1 MGFFGSKKEAAPS
14 GSFSQFQATSGSAG
28 SSSPARSSKS
38 TQLNG
43 SPSRS
48 TPERSYSAP
57 RPVGAR
63 SATGR
68 AIVQQQPQKNK
79 ARRCSAGRVWQ
90 YVLAAGQ
97 VAAAVALIIVIAS
110 CLQQTYPFTTPANLQ
125 VTANV
130 CYATTS
136 SLELCWYGYW
146 AAALSIVLSIALVAF
161 QLLAP
166 RRRHV
171 CCLTLESLL
180 ALVGVAWW
188 AAAATTTLVYAGD
201 ANDAGLP
208 EKGCRTAS
216 WVVSYALCVL
226 FLLSFLSSVFDACLA
241 CCRRRRGDNDDP
253 LLAA

>member
-28 SSSPARSSKS
+28 SASPARSSKS

-68 AIVQQQPQKNK
+68 AIVQQQPQKKK

-97 VAAAVALIIVIAS
+97 VSEKQESERAASTAVPVSPGPQLPQLPAPCRCLNRRARWPRRSPAPWRSLSLSPVASSRRTPSPRPQTCKSPPTSVSAVCPRRLSFVPRCERLPRCS
-110 CLQQTYPFTTPANLQ
+110 CLHWRVPTHSLPSKRSLHAG
-125 VTANV
+125 
-130 CYATTS
+130 YATTS
-136 SLELCWYGYW
+136 SLELCW
-146 AAALSIVLSIALVAF
+146 
-161 QLLAP
+161 
-166 RRRHV
+166 
-171 CCLTLESLL
+171 
-180 ALVGVAWW
+180 
-188 AAAATTTLVYAGD
+188 
-201 ANDAGLP
+201 
-208 EKGCRTAS
+208 
-216 WVVSYALCVL
+216 
-226 FLLSFLSSVFDACLA
+226 
-241 CCRRRRGDNDDP
+241 
-253 LLAA
+253 